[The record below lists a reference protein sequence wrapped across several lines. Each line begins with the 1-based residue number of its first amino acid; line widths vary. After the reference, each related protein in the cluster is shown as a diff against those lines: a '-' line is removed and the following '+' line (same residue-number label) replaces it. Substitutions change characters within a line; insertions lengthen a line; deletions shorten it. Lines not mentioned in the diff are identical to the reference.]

1 MYLACNLKNF
11 LMEWMVVVVVR
22 RRDEFRIVLR
32 VWLVPTIIITR
43 GDTGGTSF
51 RENKNLISVE
61 YI

>member
-1 MYLACNLKNF
+1 MYLEYNLKNF

-22 RRDEFRIVLR
+22 RRDEFRIILR
-32 VWLVPTIIITR
+32 VWLIPTIIFTR

-51 RENKNLISVE
+51 RENKNFILVE